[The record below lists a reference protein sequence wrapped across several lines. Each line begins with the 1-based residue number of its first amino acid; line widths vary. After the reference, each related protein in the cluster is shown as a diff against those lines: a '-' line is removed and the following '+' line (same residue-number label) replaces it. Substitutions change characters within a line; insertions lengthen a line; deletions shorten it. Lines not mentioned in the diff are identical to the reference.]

1 MPSKS
6 CSRSRGVPIVY
17 ASKSGSKWI
26 VSAGSSR
33 CIGSRV
39 ARRATAR
46 HPSTSTSSSSSFIDS
61 KSCLAGCV
69 RTENTGIKKKCWAT
83 SRPPFLDGRPPAS
96 WPSKRPIGGE
106 HLALLG
112 KGNPLL
118 HRRPDPKELAHF
130 IEGTAEARGLG
141 HAAEPTHGGIA
152 LLDATVILLQS
163 IVEGAVGPVKHVT
176 AQGLADGTRV
186 GVMPIGCH
194 PFWGVTN
201 HIDGLRRS
209 KR

>member
-1 MPSKS
+1 MAFK
-6 CSRSRGVPIVY
+6 
-17 ASKSGSKWI
+17 ASNWWRNT
-26 VSAGSSR
+26 SR
-33 CIGSRV
+33 CW
-39 ARRATAR
+39 ARETLCFIVVRTR
-46 HPSTSTSSSSSFIDS
+46 KNWRTSS
-61 KSCLAGCV
+61 KA
-69 RTENTGIKKKCWAT
+69 RQ
-83 SRPPFLDGRPPAS
+83 
-96 WPSKRPIGGE
+96 KR
-106 HLALLG
+106 
-112 KGNPLL
+112 
-118 HRRPDPKELAHF
+118 D
-130 IEGTAEARGLG
+130 AEATLP
-141 HAAEPTHGGIA
+141 PTHGGIA